1 MTVLTSQKQIQEAS
15 TADLVETYNAL
26 TNKNIKKFAS
36 RAAGETQV
44 ANAILAAEDRAGHA
58 GVAKGENPVAKPLA
72 EEAPKPAK
80 GEKIAKAIAKVDP
93 AAPAKL
99 SKKAKAEEAAAAPK
113 PAGRKAT
120 YEFVRLTAPDTL
132 RRPQPDSMRTKVLN
146 ALQTLDAKMKAD
158 KVPPAKR
165 VISIADLSKH
175 VEFNARSFIHKLAFQ
190 GWCEVAGA

>member
-1 MTVLTSQKQIQEAS
+1 MTVIAKQSQIQEAS

-26 TNKNIKKFAS
+26 TGKSIKKFSS
-36 RAAGETQV
+36 RAVGETQV

-58 GVAKGENPVAKPLA
+58 GVAKGEKPTAKPLA
-72 EEAPKPAK
+72 DEAKPAK
-80 GEKIAKAIAKVDP
+80 GEKIAKALAKIDP

-99 SKKAKAEEAAAAPK
+99 SKKAKAEAAAEAK
-113 PAGRKAT
+113 PAKSGRKAT
-120 YEFVRLTAPDTL
+120 YEFVRLTAPETP

-175 VEFNARSFIHKLAFQ
+175 VEFNARSFVHKLAFQ

>member
-26 TNKNIKKFAS
+26 TGKSIKKFAS

-58 GVAKGENPVAKPLA
+58 GVAKGEKPPAKPLA
-72 EEAPKPAK
+72 EDAPKPAK
-80 GEKIAKAIAKVDP
+80 GEKIAKALAKIDP

-99 SKKAKAEEAAAAPK
+99 SKKAKAEAAAEAPK
-113 PAGRKAT
+113 SGRKAT
-120 YEFVRLTAPDTL
+120 YEFVRMTAPDTK

-175 VEFNARSFIHKLAFQ
+175 VEFNARSFVHKLAFQ